1 MTAFYDPLRTYEE
14 NYARGPFGRFADGD
28 AYEPRGAPEG
38 LFLGH
43 PVHKP
48 FGIPAGPLL
57 NAAFCAAAFRHG
69 YDINAYKTVRSAAH
83 PCHPFPNTLAVHV
96 NGDLTLERAT
106 RSVVADSDFAEVS
119 SITNSFGVPSRDP
132 DEWQPDMSLA
142 VRAAGEGQ
150 LLIGSFQGT
159 RPDEG
164 VVDREAAFV
173 ADHVRTAVLVAQ
185 TGAKVLEMNLSCPNE
200 GAANL
205 LCYDTPMVT
214 RIASA
219 VKESIGD
226 LPLLLKLAYF
236 PNEALLRQLVSATRG
251 IVQGYVAV
259 NTIPATLVDPRGAQA
274 LPGAGRAVGG
284 VCGGA
289 IAWAGLEMTTR
300 LRLLRDQGD
309 PDFAIVGVGG
319 VRSVGDYVALRDA
332 GADAVMSATGA
343 MFSPDLGMQVH
354 DLV

>member
-14 NYARGPFGRFADGD
+14 NYAHGPFGRFANGD
-28 AYEPRGAPEG
+28 AYEPLCAPENS
-38 LFLGH
+38 FLGNR
-43 PVHKP
+43 VHRP

-57 NAAFCAAAFRHG
+57 NATFCAAAFRLG
-69 YDINAYKTVRSAAH
+69 YDLNAYKTVRSAAH

-96 NGDLTLERAT
+96 NGDLTLARAT
-106 RSVVADSDFAEVS
+106 RPVVADSDFAEVS

-173 ADHVRTAVLVAQ
+173 ADHVRTAALVAE
-185 TGAKVLEMNLSCPNE
+185 TGARVLEMNLSCPNE

-205 LCYDTPMVT
+205 LCFDTPMVSK
-214 RIASA
+214 IVSS
-219 VKESIGD
+219 VKDEIGD

-236 PNEALLRQLVSATRG
+236 PDDALLEKLVAATRG
-251 IVQGYVAV
+251 VVQGYVAV
-259 NTIPATLVDPRGAQA
+259 NTIPATLVDAGGVQA

-289 IAWAGLEMTTR
+289 IAWAGLEMTAR
-300 LRLLRDQGD
+300 LRRLRDQGHE
-309 PDFAIVGVGG
+309 DFAIVGVGG
-319 VRSVGDYVALRDA
+319 VRSVADYVALREA

-343 MFSPDLGMQVH
+343 MFSPSLGMQVQE
-354 DLV
+354 LG